1 MEQAVQTRSSDA
13 LLDDPNILH
22 FAASQC
28 FACTQT
34 FKRKQELVRH
44 LRHSHGSEWNT
55 IERMASEMMTPT
67 LTKRC
72 YCIPVQHH
80 TKHICLIFL
89 QFSLAR
95 LLHDREHQQISDEL
109 PPDVTLT
116 TRERVEQLLWFG
128 CGKYLYK
135 LPDLKL
141 ALTVTCQ
148 LCGEACRNGDD
159 LALHLYDKHH
169 GDIAECTA
177 QLQRIKWALFQ
188 QFGCAC
194 NPTRGYG
201 TPNHCCPALIQVA
214 LICAQAHWSI
224 APPWVYR
231 TNEILSYVGDLLPL
245 EALRRIA
252 LNLLTRHFERLWNDP
267 DLLSLL
273 RHYCVYCGEPVPL
286 TAIKA
291 RVRVSHRIGDT
302 ELQAMI
308 DLLCKVFL
316 ADHSDDERCD
326 HCGDLLPVS
335 LDDLVPQPELHLPH
349 CHLLLQFAIFLLHPV
364 LHREPFAP
372 DRWPTRQEIADA
384 YQNME
389 LQRSMYNVHPSD
401 VAGSDFDLLVNC
413 GLQMLHDPHI
423 IEVLP
428 HQCLICGKNFFLINK
443 LKQHLQTHNYKQM
456 NTLWCLRRLGHL
468 HRPCTLCGSET
479 HSVLTDCVAL
489 FNLAVLLTNGRRPR
503 QCDNDL
509 GWLTD
514 SRPN

>member
-28 FACTQT
+28 FARTQT

-55 IERMASEMMTPT
+55 IERMASEMMTSPT
-67 LTKRC
+67 VTKRC

-159 LALHLYDKHH
+159 LALHLHDKHH

-177 QLQRIKWALFQ
+177 QLQLIQWALFQ

-201 TPNHCCPALIQVA
+201 TPQ
-214 LICAQAHWSI
+214 S
-224 APPWVYR
+224 
-231 TNEILSYVGDLLPL
+231 LLPS
-245 EALRRIA
+245 
-252 LNLLTRHFERLWNDP
+252 P
-267 DLLSLL
+267 DSG
-273 RHYCVYCGEPVPL
+273 R
-286 TAIKA
+286 
-291 RVRVSHRIGDT
+291 
-302 ELQAMI
+302 
-308 DLLCKVFL
+308 
-316 ADHSDDERCD
+316 
-326 HCGDLLPVS
+326 
-335 LDDLVPQPELHLPH
+335 
-349 CHLLLQFAIFLLHPV
+349 
-364 LHREPFAP
+364 
-372 DRWPTRQEIADA
+372 
-384 YQNME
+384 
-389 LQRSMYNVHPSD
+389 
-401 VAGSDFDLLVNC
+401 FDLCAGTLEHC
-413 GLQMLHDPHI
+413 TPMGLSNQ
-423 IEVLP
+423 
-428 HQCLICGKNFFLINK
+428 
-443 LKQHLQTHNYKQM
+443 
-456 NTLWCLRRLGHL
+456 
-468 HRPCTLCGSET
+468 
-479 HSVLTDCVAL
+479 
-489 FNLAVLLTNGRRPR
+489 
-503 QCDNDL
+503 
-509 GWLTD
+509 
-514 SRPN
+514 